1 MTDESGALA
10 PRRRHPLR
18 EGVILG
24 LVVATSIWLWIA
36 IVDAIAGEPFRTFAV
51 LGGIRLFTVL
61 HYALCLAYGVAAVA
75 VVHGAAL
82 EPSLMLGA
90 ASAFFILEFGFAM
103 LTVLLSQVGLGEL
116 AWVRILGG
124 NVVGA
129 VLTFVM
135 LSRRHPLRQELKQA
149 AADEE

>member
-1 MTDESGALA
+1 MVL
-10 PRRRHPLR
+10 RRRHSLR
-18 EGVILG
+18 EGVMLG

-51 LGGIRLFTVL
+51 LGGIWRFTVL
-61 HYALCLAYGVAAVA
+61 HYVLCLAYGVAAVA

-90 ASAFFILEFGFAM
+90 AFAFFILEFGFVM

-124 NVVGA
+124 NLVGA
-129 VLTFVM
+129 IVTVVM
-135 LSRRHPLRQELKQA
+135 LSRRHPLRQGLRQA
-149 AADEE
+149 EAEEKE

>member
-1 MTDESGALA
+1 MAL
-10 PRRRHPLR
+10 RRRHPLR

-24 LVVATSIWLWIA
+24 LIVATGIWLWIA
-36 IVDAIAGEPFRTFAV
+36 IVDAIAGEPFRTFTV
-51 LGGIRLFTVL
+51 LGGIRVFTVV
-61 HYALCLAYGVAAVA
+61 HYVLCLAYGVAAVA

-82 EPSLMLGA
+82 EPSLILGA
-90 ASAFFILEFGFAM
+90 AFAFFILEFGFVM

-124 NVVGA
+124 NLVGA
-129 VLTFVM
+129 ILTVVV

-149 AADEE
+149 EAGEED

>member
-1 MTDESGALA
+1 MTDGSGTLA
-10 PRRRHPLR
+10 PRRRHSLR

-51 LGGIRLFTVL
+51 LGGIRVFTVL

-90 ASAFFILEFGFAM
+90 AFAFFILEFGFAM

>member
-1 MTDESGALA
+1 MVL
-10 PRRRHPLR
+10 RRRHSLR

-90 ASAFFILEFGFAM
+90 AFAFFILEFGFAM

-149 AADEE
+149 TADEE

>member
-1 MTDESGALA
+1 MIDEVRGLFLTWMICAHSMALIA
-10 PRRRHPLR
+10 LPAGHPFQYLRPR
-18 EGVILG
+18 GWSTI
-24 LVVATSIWLWIA
+24 
-36 IVDAIAGEPFRTFAV
+36 
-51 LGGIRLFTVL
+51 
-61 HYALCLAYGVAAVA
+61 
-75 VVHGAAL
+75 
-82 EPSLMLGA
+82 
-90 ASAFFILEFGFAM
+90 GFVM

>member
-1 MTDESGALA
+1 MTDGSGTVA
-10 PRRRHPLR
+10 PRRRHSLR

-51 LGGIRLFTVL
+51 LGGIRVFTVL

-90 ASAFFILEFGFAM
+90 AFAFFILEFGFAM

>member
-1 MTDESGALA
+1 MTA
-10 PRRRHPLR
+10 PGPISYADRAPTRIAPSDWASKSSEGERRASP
-18 EGVILG
+18 
-24 LVVATSIWLWIA
+24 TSR
-36 IVDAIAGEPFRTFAV
+36 D
-51 LGGIRLFTVL
+51 
-61 HYALCLAYGVAAVA
+61 AYGVAAVA

-90 ASAFFILEFGFAM
+90 AFAFFILEFGFVM

-149 AADEE
+149 AADDE

>member
-1 MTDESGALA
+1 MA
-10 PRRRHPLR
+10 PRRRHSVR
-18 EGVILG
+18 EGAILG
-24 LVVATSIWLWIA
+24 LIVATSIWVWIA
-36 IVDAIAGEPFRTFAV
+36 VVDAIAGEPFRTFAV

-82 EPSLMLGA
+82 EPTLMLGA
-90 ASAFFILEFGFAM
+90 AFAFFILEFGFAM

-149 AADEE
+149 AAEEE